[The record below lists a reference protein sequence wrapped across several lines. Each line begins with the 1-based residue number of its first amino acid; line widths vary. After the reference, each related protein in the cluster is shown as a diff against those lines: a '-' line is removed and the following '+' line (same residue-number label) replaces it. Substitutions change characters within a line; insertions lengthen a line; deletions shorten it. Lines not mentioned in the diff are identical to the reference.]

1 MFSETS
7 NRLQANGL
15 KVLNLLPEIFKSLPG
30 QKIGSLLILSNLLHS
45 PTDESHPLLD
55 TPLQSR
61 APQSAILGYSDK
73 PATLGSGLGF
83 RAIKREALLAHLV
96 SCAQEMGIAINWSH
110 KLIGIED
117 VREGGTEEVEM
128 KFENGKSERASFVVG
143 CDGLRS
149 GVRTALFG
157 PEEPKFTGIIQVR
170 TLLPSPCF
178 HLS

>member
-1 MFSETS
+1 M
-7 NRLQANGL
+7 
-15 KVLNLLPEIFKSLPG
+15 
-30 QKIGSLLILSNLLHS
+30 
-45 PTDESHPLLD
+45 
-55 TPLQSR
+55 
-61 APQSAILGYSDK
+61 
-73 PATLGSGLGF
+73 GF
-83 RAIKREALLAHLV
+83 RAIKREALLDHLV
-96 SCAQEMGIAINWSH
+96 SCAQEMGIVINWDYR
-110 KLIGIED
+110 LIGIEE

-170 TLLPSPCF
+170 TLLSPPCF